1 MIGMENV
8 QLQQVQAFWMKAIED
23 TFGKTQAFY
32 EEMGKLDASRN
43 EQVSGAVDEMAK
55 LTKESIAY
63 SAALGAEWRRLT
75 LEAIKKSTE
84 MLTPAAKTAAK

>member
-1 MIGMENV
+1 MIGLENV
-8 QLQQVQAFWMKAIED
+8 QLQQVQAFWMKAVQD

-32 EEMGKLDASRN
+32 EEMAKVDASRN
-43 EQVSGAVDEMAK
+43 EQASGAIDEMAK

-75 LEAIKKSTE
+75 LEAIKRSTE
-84 MLTPAAKTAAK
+84 MFTTSTSAK

>member
-1 MIGMENV
+1 MLGMENV

-32 EEMGKLDASRN
+32 EELGKLDASRN
-43 EQVSGAVDEMAK
+43 EQATGAIDEMAK

-75 LEAIKKSTE
+75 LEAIKRSTE
-84 MLTPAAKTAAK
+84 MFTSHTQSAK